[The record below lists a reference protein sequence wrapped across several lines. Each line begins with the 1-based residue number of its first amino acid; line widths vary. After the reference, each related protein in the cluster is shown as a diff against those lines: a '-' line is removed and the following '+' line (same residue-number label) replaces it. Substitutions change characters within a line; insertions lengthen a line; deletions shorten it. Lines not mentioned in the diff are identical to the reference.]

1 MIMMSIAMWSGSREQ
16 AGRRSGKNVKNGNFG
31 IVWYLPKYLP
41 YVCYIPFRKK
51 RPLIYEIMFMLM
63 AVLRPIMINPTN
75 DDKKPN
81 AIIGIS
87 NVDLFVSKD
96 YHPDGLTLIKKEIQS
111 LLYALE
117 INLREQMS

>member
-1 MIMMSIAMWSGSREQ
+1 
-16 AGRRSGKNVKNGNFG
+16 
-31 IVWYLPKYLP
+31 
-41 YVCYIPFRKK
+41 
-51 RPLIYEIMFMLM
+51 
-63 AVLRPIMINPTN
+63 MINPTN